1 MFENHQIEGA
11 LWERWGRE
19 IRRVELDMMMRHV
32 PLGKSATV
40 LELGCGEGF
49 QLGLLRKRFDRAFAI
64 DPERRPESA
73 PGFACSAAEALPFPD
88 EFFDLVFSC
97 CVLEHVASRPR
108 TIEEA
113 VRVLRPGGYMAHALP
128 GRTWKASS
136 VLLNPVAYPL
146 HVLGKWSALRHSGA
160 QQESA
165 EDASIRFS
173 RPGIRRVLH
182 RYFYP
187 EIHGT
192 FSSHWTEYVSWGRKQ
207 WTKALSH
214 PELTRVAEVP
224 LLSYGA
230 FGLLRFRGMGARV
243 WLARHGLAGSWALIL
258 RKAG

>member
-1 MFENHQIEGA
+1 MFENHQIEGP
-11 LWERWGRE
+11 LWESWGRE
-19 IRRVELDMMMRHV
+19 IRRIEFETMMSHV
-32 PLGKSATV
+32 PLGNAATA

-49 QLGLLRKRFDRAFAI
+49 QLNLLRKHFDRVFAI
-64 DPERRPESA
+64 DPERRPAHTS
-73 PGFACSAAEALPFPD
+73 GFVRSTAEALPFPD

-128 GRTWKASS
+128 GRAWKATS

-146 HVLGKWSALRHSGA
+146 HVLGKWSALRRPEARQGLGGA
-160 QQESA
+160 GST
-165 EDASIRFS
+165 DPL
-173 RPGIRRVLH
+173 RPGIRRVLR

-192 FSSHWTEYVSWGRKQ
+192 FSSHCTEYVSWGRKQ
-207 WTKALSH
+207 WTQALSH
-214 PELTRVAEVP
+214 PRLSRVAEVP